1 MRNLALALGQ
11 AAKRANADPLGRFR
25 WLPPQVALH
34 TCDAPRKL
42 LRTGNQHYGKTTAG
56 LAELIWRCL
65 GKHPHLHTTPPPVE
79 CWVICASW
87 SQSLAIQGKLWHMVP
102 PEAVKKGQRY
112 DPVNGFGAHAPTLQF
127 ANGSLIRV
135 KTTQQDA
142 IDLAGATI
150 DAAMFDEPP
159 RSQRLYAEVCKR
171 VQQRGGVVLLTMT
184 PINAP
189 VDWLRAEVERD
200 KIADLHFPL
209 RPEYLI
215 PQGAQSPIRLLDG
228 TICDQAWCDR
238 IRSDAMPH
246 EEPIVIDGEWETRAT
261 DRVFRAF
268 RDGGTES
275 HISTATPRGDVRIAL
290 GIDHGAGA
298 GREVAILVAVDES
311 REFPEVYVLDE
322 YVSSGETTPEHD
334 ARALIA
340 MLQTH
345 GLTWKQVD
353 DCHGDRPY
361 DKATGR
367 KGNLDIEG
375 ALMREM
381 GLRRREDLRPRI
393 WSAKRGSD
401 SGAGSKAQSVRW
413 LHLQMLR
420 SGGFY
425 VHPRCKR
432 LIESIK
438 GWDYTDAS
446 EWKDAIDA
454 LRYALI
460 PWWRGTRR
468 RRGAGPTVVVG

>member
-1 MRNLALALGQ
+1 MRDLARALQLAS
-11 AAKRANADPLGRFR
+11 KRANADPLARFR
-25 WLPPQVALH
+25 WLPPQLALM

-42 LRTGNQHYGKTTAG
+42 LRCGNQHYGKTTAG
-56 LAELIWRCL
+56 LAELILRCL
-65 GKHPHLHTTPPPVE
+65 GLHPYLQTTPPPIE
-79 CWVICASW
+79 AWVICASW
-87 SQSLAIQGKLWHMVP
+87 SQSLAIQGKLWAMVP
-102 PEAVKKGQRY
+102 QDHVRKGQRY

-127 ANGSLIRV
+127 ANGSIIRV

-171 VQQRGGVVLLTMT
+171 VQQRAGVVILTMT

-189 VDWLRAEVERD
+189 VEWLRAEVERD
-200 KIADLHFPL
+200 KLTDLHFPL

-238 IRSDAMPH
+238 VRADAMPH

-268 RDGGTES
+268 RDSGEGA
-275 HISTATPRGDVRIAL
+275 HITSVVPTGDVRIAL
-290 GIDHGAGA
+290 GIDHGAGV
-298 GREVAILVAVDES
+298 GREVAILIAVDES
-311 REFPEVYVLDE
+311 AEHPAIYVLDE
-322 YVSSGETTPEHD
+322 YVSTAETTPEQD
-334 ARALIA
+334 ARALLT
-340 MLQTH
+340 MLRAH
-345 GLTWKQVD
+345 GLSWRSID
-353 DCHGDRPY
+353 HAHGDRPY
-361 DKATGR
+361 DKTSGR
-367 KGNLDIEG
+367 KGNFDIED
-375 ALMREM
+375 ALIREL
-381 GLRRREDLRPRI
+381 GKHRRDDLVPRI
-393 WSAKRGSD
+393 WSAKRGKD
-401 SGAGSKAQSVRW
+401 SGKGSKEQSTTW
-413 LHLQMLR
+413 LHRAMLR
-420 SGGFY
+420 PGQFH

-432 LIESIK
+432 LIDSIK

-460 PWWRGTRR
+460 PWWRGERR
-468 RRGAGPTVVVG
+468 RHGAGPTVRVC